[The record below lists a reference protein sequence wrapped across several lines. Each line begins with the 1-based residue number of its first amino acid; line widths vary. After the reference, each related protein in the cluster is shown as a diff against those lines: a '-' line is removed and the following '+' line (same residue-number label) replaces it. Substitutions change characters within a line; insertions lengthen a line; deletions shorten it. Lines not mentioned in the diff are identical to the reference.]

1 MAEPTRSKYAAIIVT
16 ACGGAF
22 LAMLD
27 STVTSLAVPDLHHD
41 FPVATVPDLSW
52 VISGYAVFLAALL
65 APAGR
70 LADVLGRRRL
80 FVAGVALFTLA
91 SLACALSPSL
101 MTLVISRLVQGAGA
115 AAMIPASLAILLM
128 DGSPEK
134 RPGSIALW
142 STSGAVAAAIG
153 PSIGGVLVEQFGWQ
167 SVFYINLPLGAV
179 VIVAALRVLPAPQSP
194 LTGKLPDPFG
204 TLCLALG
211 IGGLTFG
218 VTQGG
223 TWGWLDG
230 RILASGLLGL
240 AALLVA
246 VLRSR
251 RHPVPAIEISLWSNR
266 NFAAV
271 NVVSLFYGA
280 AQYSWML
287 GSIFYLTEI
296 WGYTELQ
303 AGVANTPGAFA
314 ASVAAL
320 GLSRIVGKIGGP
332 RTVTMVG
339 LAFFAACGLWFSF
352 GLIDHAAFLTFWL
365 PAALIAGFGMGA
377 ATMGT
382 SATAAMSAPPTRFA
396 GSSGLNTASRQFGG
410 ALGIAVMAVIL
421 QQYTGADGVRTVDAY
436 SHMFLFC
443 TIMMIAGLLVTAV
456 FIKFRA
462 PAAAPAAAPAKP
474 AEAQAVTTD

>member
-1 MAEPTRSKYAAIIVT
+1 MAESTPKSYRAVVLT
-16 ACGGAF
+16 ACGGTF

-41 FPVATVPDLSW
+41 FPTATVPDLSW
-52 VISGYAVFLAALL
+52 VLSGYAVILAALL

-70 LADVLGRRRL
+70 LADVLGRRKL

-91 SLACALSPSL
+91 SLACALSPDL
-101 MTLVISRLVQGAGA
+101 MPLVVARLVQGAGA

-128 DGSPEK
+128 DGPAEK
-134 RPGSIALW
+134 RAGSIALW
-142 STSGAVAAAIG
+142 STASAVAAAVG

-167 SVFYINLPLGAV
+167 SVFYINIPLGLL
-179 VIVAALRVLPAPQSP
+179 VIVAALRVLPAPQAA
-194 LTGKLPDPFG
+194 LTGRLPDPVG
-204 TLCLALG
+204 TLALALG
-211 IGGLTFG
+211 IGGLTFA

-223 TWGWLDG
+223 TWGWSDA
-230 RILASGLLGL
+230 RIVASAALGL
-240 AALLVA
+240 CALLLA

-251 RHPVPAIEISLWSNR
+251 RHPVPAIEISLWGNPT
-266 NFAAV
+266 FAAV
-271 NVVSLFYGA
+271 NVVSLFYGM
-280 AQYSWML
+280 AQYAWML
-287 GSIFYLTEI
+287 GSIFFLTEI
-296 WGYTELQ
+296 WNYSELQ

-339 LAFFAACGLWFSF
+339 LACFAACGLWFSF

-365 PAALIAGFGMGA
+365 PAALVAGFGMGA

-410 ALGIAVMAVIL
+410 ALGIAVMAAIL
-421 QQYTGADGVRTVDAY
+421 QHYTAPNGVRTVDAY
-436 SHMFLFC
+436 SHMFLYC
-443 TIMMIAGLLVTAV
+443 AIMMLLGLLVTAV
-456 FIKFRA
+456 FIKFPP
-462 PAAAPAAAPAKP
+462 PAAKHVAPKP
-474 AEAQAVTTD
+474 APEAATVEG